1 MSPIERPWIEQC
13 KQVYQQF
20 CIVAE
25 KNLLR
30 PTNRVFCEFVG
41 ISAGKFQKWRCGQ
54 WPVAEDIES
63 LHNKLGFSYRW
74 LVTGEGDPFEEA
86 PQRKRDELMEAMKE
100 EVMANRAHIDA
111 QNDELSDMR
120 ERAAE
125 LQTKMHALEAALAA
139 AQQRILDLE
148 RETAAGNKALLDAQK
163 QLIETMTELRKYERA
178 ERLLEGAHGEC
189 PAMPFGDTSARG
201 AAQADG
207 EN

>member
-1 MSPIERPWIEQC
+1 
-13 KQVYQQF
+13 
-20 CIVAE
+20 
-25 KNLLR
+25 
-30 PTNRVFCEFVG
+30 
-41 ISAGKFQKWRCGQ
+41 
-54 WPVAEDIES
+54 
-63 LHNKLGFSYRW
+63 
-74 LVTGEGDPFEEA
+74 
-86 PQRKRDELMEAMKE
+86 
-100 EVMANRAHIDA
+100 MANRAHIDA

-189 PAMPFGDTSARG
+189 PAMPFGETSARG

-207 EN
+207 ED